1 MEKQIQ
7 QLIIQALKERG
18 YEVILESDGIYVND
32 EDTTTGV
39 KISVEVI
46 S

>member
-1 MEKQIQ
+1 M
-7 QLIIQALKERG
+7 LKDNG
-18 YEVILESDGIYVND
+18 YEVEVEPDSIYVDD

-46 S
+46 P